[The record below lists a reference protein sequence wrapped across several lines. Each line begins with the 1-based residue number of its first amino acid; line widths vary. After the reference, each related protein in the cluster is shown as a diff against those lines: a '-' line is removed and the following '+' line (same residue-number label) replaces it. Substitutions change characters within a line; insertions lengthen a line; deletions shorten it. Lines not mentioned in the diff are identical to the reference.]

1 MRLSTIINCG
11 LVAIMLGACAHT
23 PPPPPPGPSKEELT
37 ILELE
42 KKTRQLMETSDAL
55 FSLQGKHE
63 EQVRRLKVICADYPE
78 HQVCDLHKARHYALE
93 AFCSDKEF
101 VGHVDEIV
109 NACHQGACKQV
120 DQAELLTRSQYMTLV
135 TKLPHKLITFGGGK
149 TKLDRR
155 DKKELQQFIE
165 ALGSDGGG
173 GYMIIVGRA
182 SKDGPWRLNLRL
194 ALDRAEN
201 TRRYLVETLGID
213 SGRVGYIT
221 YGHSKMYLTELDAQR
236 LSTKKLSAKQANRS
250 SLVFTYPCHNYQP
263 RQRPSV
269 Q

>member
-1 MRLSTIINCG
+1 MRLSTIIHYSL
-11 LVAIMLGACAHT
+11 LVALVSACAHT
-23 PPPPPPGPSKEELT
+23 PPPPPPGPSKEQLT

-42 KKTRQLMETSDAL
+42 KKTRQLLETSDAL

-63 EQVRRLKVICADYPE
+63 EHVRRLKVICADHPD
-78 HQVCDLHKARHYALE
+78 HQVCDVHKARKYALE
-93 AFCSDKEF
+93 AFCSDQEF
-101 VGHVDEIV
+101 VGHVDAIV

-135 TKLPHKLITFGGGK
+135 TKLPHKLVTFGGGK
-149 TKLDRR
+149 TRLDRK
-155 DKKELQQFIE
+155 DKKHLQQFVE
-165 ALGSDGGG
+165 ALGSDSGG

-201 TRRYLVETLGID
+201 TRRYIVETLGVD
-213 SGRVGYIT
+213 ANRVGYIT
-221 YGHSKMYLTELDAQR
+221 YGHSKMYLTALDAER
-236 LSTKKLSAKQANRS
+236 LSTKKLSVRQANRS

-263 RQRPSV
+263 RQRPSAR
-269 Q
+269 